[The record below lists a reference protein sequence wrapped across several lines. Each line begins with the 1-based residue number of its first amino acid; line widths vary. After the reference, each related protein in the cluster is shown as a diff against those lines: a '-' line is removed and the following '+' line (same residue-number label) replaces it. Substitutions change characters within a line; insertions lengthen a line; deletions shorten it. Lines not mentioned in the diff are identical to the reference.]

1 VHVLGTSPYHLYPTS
16 IFSLQSTTC
25 AQMLFRPQSS
35 PTCCFARTQTSRQS
49 PKAEMAMQKHI
60 GNREWIS
67 QCLLILITKETEIV
81 SHIKRL

>member
-1 VHVLGTSPYHLYPTS
+1 MRVLGTSPYHLYPTS
-16 IFSLQSTTC
+16 IFSLQSTNC
-25 AQMLFRPQSS
+25 AQTLFRPQSS

-49 PKAEMAMQKHI
+49 PKAETAMQKHI

-81 SHIKRL
+81 SQIKRL